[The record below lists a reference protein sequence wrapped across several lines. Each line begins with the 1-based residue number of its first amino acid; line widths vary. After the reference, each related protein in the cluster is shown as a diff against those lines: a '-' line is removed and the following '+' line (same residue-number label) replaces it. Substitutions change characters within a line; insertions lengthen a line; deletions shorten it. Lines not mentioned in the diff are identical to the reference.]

1 MKRLLLL
8 ALLAYPLSG
17 FGQLVDLST
26 GTKGIL
32 PKSKGGTE
40 VNSSNTFAQT
50 GVDINTSFQVVSL
63 HLAGPTGCTGSQFA
77 VGIDSSGNAVCATP
91 VGSGNVST
99 TGSPAS
105 GNLAKFSGATTITNG
120 DLSGD
125 VTTSGTLASTIA
137 ALAVTTAKINTAA
150 VTEGKIGLSDVT
162 TNNVTSTAHGFAPKS
177 PADATQFLN
186 GAATNAY
193 AQVKDSDLSTSDVTT
208 NNVSSTKHGF
218 TPKSPADATQFLN
231 GAATNAY
238 AQVKD
243 SDLSTSD
250 VTTNNVS
257 ITKHGFAPKAPN
269 DATKFLDG
277 TGAYSVPAV
286 AAFQVNGTPLSSA
299 STINFQSSGSPN
311 GLAVTFTNPAVG
323 DVTLGLSGT
332 LNNGGLTNSSTT
344 VNGATCALGG
354 TCTANPATDTN
365 CANGASPAVCA
376 SAASGAVAVPTGV
389 NPTLVINT
397 TKVTA
402 NSRIFL
408 TVDESLTIAATTCNT
423 TLSTLVQPVVT
434 ARSAGVSFTIQ
445 IGATIAA
452 NPACV
457 SYEIVN

>member
-1 MKRLLLL
+1 L
-8 ALLAYPLSG
+8 AA
-17 FGQLVDLST
+17 
-26 GTKGIL
+26 
-32 PKSKGGTE
+32 
-40 VNSSNTFAQT
+40 
-50 GVDINTSFQVVSL
+50 
-63 HLAGPTGCTGSQFA
+63 
-77 VGIDSSGNAVCATP
+77 
-91 VGSGNVST
+91 
-99 TGSPAS
+99 
-105 GNLAKFSGATTITNG
+105 
-120 DLSGD
+120 
-125 VTTSGTLASTIA
+125 TIA

-186 GAATNAY
+186 GAATPAF
-193 AQVKDSDLSTSDVTT
+193 AQVKDSDLSTSDVTS
-208 NNVSSTKHGF
+208 NNVTSTKHGF
-218 TPKSPADATQFLN
+218 APKSPADATQFLN

-277 TGAYSVPAV
+277 TGNYSVPPNG
-286 AAFQVNGTPLSSA
+286 AAFQVNGTPLLSA
-299 STINFQSSGSPN
+299 TTLDFLSSGSPN
-311 GLAVTFTNPAVG
+311 GLAVTFSNPSAG
-323 DVTLGLSGT
+323 NISLGLSGT
-332 LNNGGLTNSSTT
+332 LNNSGLTSSSTT
-344 VNGATCALGG
+344 VNGATCILGAS
-354 TCTANPATDTN
+354 CTANPATDSN
-365 CANGASPAVCA
+365 CANGASPAVCGT
-376 SAASGAVAVPTGV
+376 AASGAVAVPTGV

-434 ARSAGVSFTIQ
+434 ARSIGVSFTIQ

-457 SYEIVN
+457 AFVVIN